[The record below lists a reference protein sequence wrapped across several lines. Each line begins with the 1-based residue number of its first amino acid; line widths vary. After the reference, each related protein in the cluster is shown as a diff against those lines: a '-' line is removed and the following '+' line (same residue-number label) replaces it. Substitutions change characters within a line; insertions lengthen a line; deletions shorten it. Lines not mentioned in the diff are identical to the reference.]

1 MKTIE
6 MADLTL
12 ETINADIRKY
22 QALTE
27 GIGDTQI
34 IKSTNENKS
43 KIVSDSIF
51 FEEDCVYLYLTFN
64 PNIKKVKCFLYVTEI
79 NPDFVEMMISRVGLL
94 TTEENIENY
103 SRDPTLIEKFWNDVF
118 VKKYNELF
126 KLLRRSKIKYIFQEK
141 LKPAFSKNQFNEI
154 VDTCG

>member
-1 MKTIE
+1 MS
-6 MADLTL
+6 APTL
-12 ETINADIRKY
+12 ESINADIRKY

-27 GIGDTQI
+27 GIGDTKI
-34 IKSTNENKS
+34 LETSNKDKS
-43 KIVSDSIF
+43 KIVSDKLF

-64 PNIKKVKCFLYVTEI
+64 VNIKKVKCILYVTEI
-79 NPDFVEMMISRVGLL
+79 NPDFVETMISRVGLL
-94 TTEENIENY
+94 CTEENIENY
-103 SRDPTLIEKFWNDVF
+103 SRDPTLIEKFWNDEF

-126 KLLRRSKIKYIFQEK
+126 KSLRRSKIKYLFKEK